1 MLDLKFVVWVA
12 VVYSLPLHC
21 TGRCLFGNSDY
32 CFFKCHCDQSG
43 QCNDEEVTCPGGC
56 ASDILG
62 YKWMGPACQIGNLAF
77 KKTAKHYGNSQDILR
92 DDPNNAVDG
101 LLEPSC
107 TDISTFKD
115 TLAQWGV
122 DLGYQCRVLN
132 ITIHFPKVPKGG
144 GIEKYRNHFLIR
156 VSNTDPASDPGVVCI
171 KANSDSIPPP
181 TYTISCPDNTIG
193 RYVYFSR
200 LSEGYEPHRA
210 TLCEVIVIGYKKIG
224 MNIE

>member
-1 MLDLKFVVWVA
+1 M
-12 VVYSLPLHC
+12 
-21 TGRCLFGNSDY
+21 
-32 CFFKCHCDQSG
+32 
-43 QCNDEEVTCPGGC
+43 
-56 ASDILG
+56 
-62 YKWMGPACQIGNLAF
+62 AF

-132 ITIHFPKVPKGG
+132 ITIHFPKVPSKFILNITENMVRTMTFYEKSMIKTVILFSEGG